1 MLVKTAQE
9 PASYTPA
16 GSSPART
23 LDVPMVM
30 GFPSAVS
37 VAGNWQP
44 LASRSAKDPATIP
57 GRMNV
62 MEVLMLSLVMGMVM
76 LCVGG
81 RNLVTERAHFH
92 PGA

>member
-23 LDVPMVM
+23 LDVPIVM
-30 GFPSAVS
+30 GFSSAVS
-37 VAGNWQP
+37 AEGNWQP
-44 LASRSAKDPATIP
+44 LANRSAKVPATIP
-57 GRMNV
+57 GRMNF
-62 MEVLMLSLVMGMVM
+62 MEVLMLPLVMGMAM

-81 RNLVTERAHFH
+81 WNLVTERAHFY
-92 PGA
+92 PWA